1 MNYFAANL
9 TFCRKAFDISQTQ
22 LSSVI
27 GKGQSTIAGWENGV
41 SEPNVD
47 ALMKISSFFAISVDD
62 LIKVDFQGLHLRSF
76 KALVR
81 DETKLKVLEDR
92 LANKMNTS
100 RRQKPPIPYPF
111 NNLVSPVD
119 EPVPTPSRSTMK
131 ILKGIDEK
139 IDELLSLTKR
149 QGSQTAKR

>member
-1 MNYFAANL
+1 MNFFAANL
-9 TFCRKAFDISQTQ
+9 AFCRKAFDISQTQ

-62 LIKVDFQGLHLRSF
+62 MIKVDFQGLNLRSF

-92 LANKMNTS
+92 LANKKNS
-100 RRQKPPIPYPF
+100 NRRQKPPIPYPL

-119 EPVPTPSRSTMK
+119 EPVPTISRSTMK

-149 QGSQTAKR
+149 QGSKTAKK

>member
-1 MNYFAANL
+1 M
-9 TFCRKAFDISQTQ
+9 
-22 LSSVI
+22 
-27 GKGQSTIAGWENGV
+27 
-41 SEPNVD
+41 
-47 ALMKISSFFAISVDD
+47 
-62 LIKVDFQGLHLRSF
+62 IKVDFQGLNLRSF

-92 LANKMNTS
+92 LANKKNTS

-119 EPVPTPSRSTMK
+119 EPVPTLSRSTMK

-149 QGSQTAKR
+149 QGSKTAKK